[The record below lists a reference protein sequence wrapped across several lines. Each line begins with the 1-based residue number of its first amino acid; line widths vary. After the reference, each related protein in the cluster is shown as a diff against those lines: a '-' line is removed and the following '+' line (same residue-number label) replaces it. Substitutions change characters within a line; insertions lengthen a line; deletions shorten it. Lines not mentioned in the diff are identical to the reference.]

1 MLKLGLGIAWDAKEI
16 SIPIKQIQLAED
28 LGFDSVWC
36 AEAYGSDA
44 ITPLAFIAGQTK
56 KIRLGTSI
64 AQLAARTPASC
75 AMQFNTL
82 DVLAGRGRAICGLG
96 LSGPQI
102 VEGWYGQPWGKPYYR
117 MRDYVQIMK
126 KIFARKEHVT
136 HESTE
141 ISLPLPADVPGAM
154 GVGKPLKSIME
165 TNPNLPIWLGTGGE
179 SMVRLTAQYCDG
191 WIPLGLT
198 PDNFDRFKPW
208 LDEGFARAGNGKSL
222 KDFEIQ
228 SGAFVNVT
236 EDVQSAIDGQK
247 PFFAFYVGGMG
258 HKDKN
263 FHKDTMVARGYA
275 DEAER
280 IQELFAAGKRE
291 EAAEVVPDEYVD
303 DAGLFGPPERI
314 KERLRRW
321 ADSPVT
327 GLTLRNLNDDTM
339 RLLAD
344 INRSL

>member
-16 SIPIKQIQLAED
+16 SIPIRQIQLAEE

-44 ITPLAFIAGQTK
+44 ITPLAYIAGQTK

-64 AQLAARTPASC
+64 AQVAARTPASC

-82 DVLAGRGRAICGLG
+82 DMLAGRGRAICGLG

-117 MRDYVQIMK
+117 MRDYIQIMK
-126 KIFARKEHVT
+126 KIFSRKEHVV
-136 HESTE
+136 HEGTE
-141 ISLPLPADVPGAM
+141 MSLPLSVDVPGAI
-154 GVGKPLKSIME
+154 GLGKPLKSIMQ
-165 TNPNLPIWLGTGGE
+165 TNANLPIWLGTGGE
-179 SMVRLTAQYCDG
+179 SMVRLTAHYCDG

-198 PDNFDRFKPW
+198 PDNFNRFKPW
-208 LDEGFARAGNGKSL
+208 LEEGFARAGNGKSL
-222 KDFEIQ
+222 KNFEIQ

-236 EDVQSAIDGQK
+236 DDVQGAIDQQK
-247 PFFAFYVGGMG
+247 SFFAFYIGGMG
-258 HKDKN
+258 HRDKN
-263 FHKDTMVARGYA
+263 FHKDTMVARGYV

-280 IQELFAAGKRE
+280 IQELFAAGKRT
-291 EAAEVVPDEYVD
+291 EAAQAVPDEYVD
-303 DAGLFGPPERI
+303 DAGLFGPPARI
-314 KERLRRW
+314 KQRLQRW

-327 GLTLRNLNDDTM
+327 GLTLRNLNNDTM
-339 RLLAD
+339 RLVAE